1 MTGKTLSGFVV
12 AAVLGIGFAGT
23 GRAAPITWEFEGRV
37 EIVGVAG
44 NLPVGTAELAAMLT
58 SLGVEV
64 GATVTGSVRYE
75 SSTPDD
81 RPEAS
86 NARYSGAILNSE
98 AIVGSYR
105 MAGDLF
111 EGDPSF
117 HSREIFAGTFPESGI
132 SAYFTQ
138 SHLGDEIG
146 LLSRFGLM
154 GLELSSHDPSF
165 FAPET
170 IGLPLDPPAL
180 QDLDPFGFDETS
192 AFGYGSAVFFGVSTD
207 IGSFT
212 VRASLSRL
220 ERVPEPELTLLL
232 AGAGLALAALRR
244 RAS

>member
-1 MTGKTLSGFVV
+1 MTGKALSGFVV
-12 AAVLGIGFAGT
+12 AAVLGIGFAGI
-23 GRAAPITWEFEGRV
+23 GRSAPITWEFEGRV
-37 EIVGVAG
+37 EIVELSG
-44 NLPVGTAELAAMLT
+44 NLPVGTAELAAVLT

-64 GATVTGSVRYE
+64 GAPVMGSVRYE

-86 NARYSGAILNSE
+86 NARYRGAILHSD
-98 AIVGSYR
+98 ATIGSY
-105 MAGDLF
+105 AVASASDGGDA
-111 EGDPSF
+111 
-117 HSREIFAGTFPESGI
+117 IAGTFPESGV
-132 SAYFTQ
+132 SAFFTESYFV
-138 SHLGDEIG
+138 DEIG
-146 LLSRFGLM
+146 LLNGFGLI
-154 GLELSSHDPSF
+154 GILLGSHDPTF

-180 QDLDPFGFDETS
+180 HDLDPFGLDESS
-192 AFGYGSAVFFGVSTD
+192 AFGFGSGVFFGGSTD
-207 IGSFT
+207 IGRFV